1 MKATLRIG
9 ASIEQLDTLCR
20 TVEGLQLQLQCSDRQ
35 MFEIVL
41 VLEEL
46 VANAIRH
53 GGCTMVEVELVKEWD
68 ELVITIRDDGRP
80 FDPTAVVPAD
90 SNRPLAERQVG
101 GLGIHLVHHYTDS
114 FGYRRDGQ
122 DNVITLT
129 KSI

>member
-1 MKATLRIG
+1 MNATLRIG

-20 TVEGLQLQLQCSDRQ
+20 TVEGLQPQLQCSDRQ
-35 MFEIVL
+35 MFEIML

-53 GGCTMVEVELVKEWD
+53 GGCTRVEVELVKEWD

-80 FDPTAVVPAD
+80 FDPTMVAPVDCAR
-90 SNRPLAERQVG
+90 SLAERKVG

-114 FGYRRDGQ
+114 FDYRREGQ
-122 DNVITLT
+122 DNIITLT